1 MNNEL
6 LNKIDY
12 AYNLCDELDGL
23 GYGIGHGYKQRDSQR
38 VDFINVV
45 MFFSNTKGEFSD
57 KGLSMLKDCFG
68 MDLPKETLDGLFKT
82 MFTDNIIYQDGDYST
97 KVPATIQSYVTADN
111 QIYASSN
118 DDTKSYAGFVADVYY
133 CIGKELLSDADNGA
147 KDKFAAFMSL
157 IAEYINDN
165 LAYDFSLNFDL

>member
-23 GYGIGHGYKQRDSQR
+23 GYGIGHGYKERDSLR
-38 VDFINVV
+38 VDLINVV
-45 MFFSNTKGEFSD
+45 MFFSMTNGEFSD

-68 MDLPKETLDGLFKT
+68 MDLPKETLDGLYKT

-97 KVPATIQSYVTADN
+97 KVPAPIQSYVAADN
-111 QIYASSN
+111 KIYASSN
-118 DDTKSYAGFVADVYY
+118 DDTKSFAGLIADVYY
-133 CIGKELLSDADNGA
+133 CLGKELLSDADDVAN
-147 KDKFAAFMSL
+147 DKFAAFMSQT
-157 IAEYINDN
+157 ADYINEN
-165 LAYDFSLNFDL
+165 LAFDYILNFDI